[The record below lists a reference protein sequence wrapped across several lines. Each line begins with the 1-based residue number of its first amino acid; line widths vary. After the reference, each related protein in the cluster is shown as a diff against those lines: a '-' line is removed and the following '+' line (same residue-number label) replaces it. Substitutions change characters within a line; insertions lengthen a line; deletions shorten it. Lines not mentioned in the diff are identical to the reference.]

1 MLSSIS
7 AVTLFSL
14 FQADLHLDV
23 VAAQQLQQEVI
34 TGLPQPQQQSSGATA
49 VGIAVPVGNVNVTS
63 VLPAPITSN
72 ITPPTDDSVQPLA
85 RDR

>member
-1 MLSSIS
+1 MQSIL
-7 AVTLFSL
+7 AVTSFFL

-34 TGLPQPQQQSSGATA
+34 TGLPQQPQQQSSGTTA
-49 VGIAVPVGNVNVTS
+49 VGMAVPVGNVNVTS
-63 VLPAPITSN
+63 VLPTPITSN
-72 ITPPTDDSVQPLA
+72 ITPPTDDSVQLLT

>member
-1 MLSSIS
+1 ML
-7 AVTLFSL
+7 AVILFFL

-34 TGLPQPQQQSSGATA
+34 TGLPQQPQQPSSGTTA
-49 VGIAVPVGNVNVTS
+49 AGIAVPVGNVNVTS
-63 VLPAPITSN
+63 VLPTPITSN
-72 ITPPTDDSVQPLA
+72 ITPPTDDSVQLLA